1 MERKT
6 VVSASKALNETGYAL
21 FQIDIKLKGQELFDE
36 FISACETIP
45 ADKEDLLPDLVT
57 NTFNALVDGQDGEMD
72 ITDIAMEARKKE
84 SEMKKE
90 KKETVKEPKK
100 ETKPVKEKVTKP
112 VKEKVE
118 KVVKEKV
125 EKPKPVKEKKEPTEK
140 GMTKANMAM
149 EFVRNNPGAT
159 MYQLKQQDWNTAND
173 AYYNLFN
180 KKILEGIMRKDG
192 KGYYLNETV

>member
-21 FQIDIKLKGQELFDE
+21 FQIDVKLKGQELFDE

-45 ADKEDLLPDLVT
+45 ADKEDSLPDLVT
-57 NTFNALVDGQDGEMD
+57 NTFNELVDGQDSEMD

-90 KKETVKEPKK
+90 EKETVKEPKK
-100 ETKPVKEKVTKP
+100 ETNPVKEKVTKP

-118 KVVKEKV
+118 KVVKVK
-125 EKPKPVKEKKEPTEK
+125 KPKTVKEKKEPTEK
-140 GMTKANMAM
+140 GMTKSALAI
-149 EFVRNNPGAT
+149 EFVKNNPGAT
-159 MYQLKQQDWNTAND
+159 MYQIKQQPWNDYNKSC
-173 AYYNLFN
+173 YNLFN
-180 KKILEGIMRKDG
+180 KKILEGVMRKDG